1 MKSTINNHT
10 MKKAFI
16 LFFVLL
22 CSIGIYA
29 HPIGVERAK
38 ELGLGFVNANLNPT
52 CQLSDLQFVYTGV
65 SSRGETSFYV
75 FNFGN
80 TGFVILSA
88 DDCYR
93 PIVGYSD
100 EGVFETENMSPE
112 AAYYLNSIAEGRSQ
126 AHRTVQS
133 AEVAVEWEMLRE
145 SGKLP
150 SRNRGKKATFLV
162 ETRWNQGEP
171 YNWFCPAASGGPSG
185 KAYAGCVATA
195 MSQVMKYW
203 NHPTQGSGSHS
214 YFYQG
219 ETLSANFGETTYDW
233 DNMPLTITMSSPQV
247 QIDAV
252 AYFMYHCG
260 IAVDMMYSGS
270 GSGAYSEDVPDA
282 VLKYFGYSNKGRRRT
297 RDSYSLEEWQAML
310 KDSFDQGWPVYYSGS
325 SSSAGHAFVCDG
337 YDENDLFHFNWG
349 WGGSSNGWFVVDEI
363 DYNSGADAIF
373 NYVPAEV
380 FDNTPKVIHDFT
392 AVPNGDDA
400 FTATLNW
407 TNPTLT
413 LNGDVIDTLSEVII
427 MRDETIVKV
436 FEDVAPGQA
445 MTYVDPVGA
454 PIMVNY
460 SVYPVYKGSYGKK
473 ACVNDVNLGPTCTWT
488 ITTTS
493 QDEGWN
499 SGELSMYNSAGIMFA
514 KIAPDRGEESTYEV
528 EMAMGRVRFVWSA
541 PAAPVDLSFV
551 IKDSEDNVIF
561 KYEGSSDN
569 MPVGTFFIANNAC
582 GETSE
587 IVNLPSNLAAEIDGQ
602 DIKLTWTGVSQQGY
616 GYNIYRDGLLYGM
629 VSDGTSF
636 IDKNAAYEGHCY
648 HLTLFTEGG
657 ESDATETVCAM
668 AESECLAPKNFTYE
682 RLENGRFKFSWDAAE
697 GEGLS
702 GYRLYRKELGDEYRL
717 AKSLAA
723 TSYTETTSNLYGK
736 LYYYKVHAVY
746 QNGQCES
753 EFATVLDH
761 PEWRELEINRTMVPM
776 HLKATNDNSNGLL
789 LEWQPAFA
797 ADFYNIYCNGD
808 LVSSNVTETSY
819 TVNLDNEINAAVFY
833 VTGVQGEVE
842 SSPSNKVYYGS
853 YGIES
858 ISEDTMEVFPN
869 PANET
874 VTVTA
879 PGLNSVILY
888 NALGQ
893 EVLRTMAIDGLC
905 NLDLTGLP
913 KGIYL
918 IKADTSLGNGIQK
931 LIIK

>member
-1 MKSTINNHT
+1 
-10 MKKAFI
+10 MKKVFI

-29 HPIGVERAK
+29 HPIGVDRAK
-38 ELGLGFVNANLNPT
+38 ELGLAFVNANLNQA
-52 CQLSDLQFVYTGV
+52 CQLNDLQLVYTGM
-65 SSRGETSFYV
+65 SARGETSFYV

-88 DDCYR
+88 NDNYR

-100 EGVFETENMSPE
+100 EGIFETENMSPE

-126 AHRTVQS
+126 VHRTVQS
-133 AEVAVEWEMLRE
+133 AEVAVEWEMLKE

-162 ETRWNQGEP
+162 ETRWNQSDP
-171 YNWFCPAASGGPSG
+171 YNYFCPHASGGPGG

-203 NHPTQGSGSHS
+203 DHPLKGSGSHS
-214 YFYQG
+214 YNYEGQ
-219 ETLSANFGETTYDW
+219 TLTANFGETTYDW
-233 DNMPLTITMSSPQV
+233 DNMPLTITNSSPQE

-260 IAVDMMYSGS
+260 VAVDMMYSAS

-282 VLKYFGYSNKGRRRT
+282 VLMYFGYSNKARLRA

-310 KDSFDQGWPVYYSGS
+310 KDTFDQGWPVYYSGN

-337 YDENDLFHFNWG
+337 YDDNDLFHFNWG

-380 FDNTPKVIHDFT
+380 FDNTPKPVTNFT

-407 TNPTLT
+407 INPALT
-413 LNGDVIDTLSEVII
+413 LNGDPIETLDQVVI
-427 MRDETIVKV
+427 MRDESIVKV
-436 FEDVAPGQA
+436 FENVVPGQA
-445 MTYVDPVGA
+445 MTYIDPVGA
-454 PIMVNY
+454 PILVNY
-460 SVYPVYKGSYGKK
+460 TIYPVYKGNNGKK
-473 ACVNDVNLGPTCTWT
+473 IFFDGVNLGPTCPWT

-493 QDEGWN
+493 QGEGWY
-499 SGELSMYNSAGIMFA
+499 GGGLSMYNSAGIMFSQ
-514 KIAPDRGEESTYEV
+514 ITPDRGEESTYEV
-528 EMAMGRVRFVWSA
+528 EMAMGRVRFVWVA
-541 PAAPVDLSFV
+541 PAAPVDISFV
-551 IKDSEDNVIF
+551 IKDSEGKVIF
-561 KYEGSSDN
+561 KYEGSSAD

-587 IVNLPSNLAAEIDGQ
+587 IVNLPTDLVAEIDGQ
-602 DIKLTWTGVSQQGY
+602 DIVLKWTGVEEHGY
-616 GYNIYRDGLLYGM
+616 GYNIYRDGLMYAM
-629 VSDGTSF
+629 VSDGNTY
-636 IDKNAAYEGHCY
+636 IDKEAAYEGHCY
-648 HLTLFTEGG
+648 HLTLFTEVG

-668 AESECLAPKNFTYE
+668 EESECLAPRNFTYE
-682 RLENGRFKFSWDAAE
+682 RLENGRFKFSWDAPE
-697 GEGLS
+697 GEIPT
-702 GYRLYRKELGDEYRL
+702 GYRLYRKELGEEYKL
-717 AKSLAA
+717 VKSLTA
-723 TSYTETTSNLYGK
+723 TSFNESASNIFGNI
-736 LYYYKVHAVY
+736 YYYKVKAIY
-746 QNGQCES
+746 QSTQCES
-753 EFATVLDH
+753 AFATVFDH
-761 PEWRELEINRTMVPM
+761 PEWRELEINRTMVPA
-776 HLKATNDNSNGLL
+776 HLKAANDDASSLL
-789 LEWQPAFA
+789 LEWQPAHA
-797 ADFYNIYCNGD
+797 AESYNIYCGD
-808 LVSSNVTETSY
+808 ELIASNVTETSY
-819 TVNLDNEINAAVFY
+819 TINIDSETSSAMYY
-833 VTGVQGEVE
+833 VTGVLGEVE
-842 SSPSNKVYYGS
+842 SSPSNKVYYGN

-858 ISEDTMEVFPN
+858 LSEDIMEVFPN

-874 VTVTA
+874 ATVTA

-893 EVLRTMAIDGLC
+893 EVSKAIATDGICKL
-905 NLDLTGLP
+905 NLTGLQ

-918 IKADTSLGNGIQK
+918 IKADTSLGNSIQK
-931 LIIK
+931 LILK

>member
-1 MKSTINNHT
+1 

-29 HPIGVERAK
+29 HPIGVDRAK

-52 CQLSDLQFVYTGV
+52 CQLSDLQLVYTGM
-65 SSRGETSFYV
+65 SARGETSFYV

-88 DDCYR
+88 DDNYR

-100 EGVFETENMSPE
+100 EGIFETENMSPE

-133 AEVAVEWEMLRE
+133 AEVAVEWEMLKE

-150 SRNRGKKATFLV
+150 SRNRGKKASFLV
-162 ETRWNQGEP
+162 ETRWNQSEP
-171 YNWFCPAASGGPSG
+171 YNWFCPPASGGSG
-185 KAYAGCVATA
+185 GRAYAGCVATA

-203 NHPTQGSGSHS
+203 NHPLKGSGSHS
-214 YFYQG
+214 YFYEG

-233 DNMPLTITMSSPQV
+233 DNMPLTITNSSPQV
-247 QIDAV
+247 QIDAI

-282 VLKYFGYSNKGRRRT
+282 VLMYFGYSNKARLRK
-297 RDSYSLEEWQAML
+297 RDNYSLEEWQAML
-310 KDSFDQGWPVYYSGS
+310 KDTFDQGWPVYYSGN

-337 YDENDLFHFNWG
+337 YDDNDLFHFNWG

-380 FDNTPKVIHDFT
+380 FNNTPKPVTNFT

-400 FTATLNW
+400 FTATLSW

-413 LNGDVIDTLSEVII
+413 LNGDPIDTLSQVVI
-427 MRDETIVKV
+427 MRDENIVKV
-436 FEDVAPGQA
+436 FEDVAPGEA

-454 PIMVNY
+454 PILVNY
-460 SVYPVYKGSYGKK
+460 TIYPIYKGNNGKK
-473 ACVNDVNLGPTCTWT
+473 IYFDEVNLGPTCPWT
-488 ITTTS
+488 VTTTS
-493 QDEGWN
+493 QSDGWY
-499 SGELSMYNSAGIMFA
+499 GGALSMYNSAGIMFS
-514 KIAPDRGEESTYEV
+514 KIIPDRSEESTYEV

-541 PAAPVDLSFV
+541 PTDTISLSFV
-551 IKDSEDNVIF
+551 IKDSEDNTIF
-561 KYEGSSDN
+561 KYEGLSVD

-582 GETSE
+582 GEIGE
-587 IVNLPSNLAAEIDGQ
+587 IVNLPTDLVAETDGQ
-602 DIKLTWTGVSQQGY
+602 DIKLSWTGVAQPGY
-616 GYNIYRDGLLYGM
+616 GYNIYRDGLLYAM
-629 VSDGTSF
+629 VADGTTF
-636 IDKNAAYEGHCY
+636 VDKNVAYEGHCY
-648 HLTLFTEGG
+648 HLTLFTEVG

-668 AESECLAPKNFTYE
+668 AEGDCMAPTNFTYE
-682 RLENGRFKFSWDAAE
+682 ILENGRFKFSWDAAE
-697 GEGLS
+697 GENLS
-702 GYRLYRKELGDEYRL
+702 GYRVYRKELGDEYRL
-717 AKSLAA
+717 AKSLTA
-723 TSYTETTSNLYGK
+723 TSYTEAGNTQAGK
-736 LYYYKVHAVY
+736 VYYYKVNAVY
-746 QNGQCES
+746 LSTQCES
-753 EFATVLDH
+753 DFATVLDH

-776 HLKATNDNSNGLL
+776 HLKANYNDAGELL
-789 LEWQPAFA
+789 LEWQKAYA
-797 ADFYNIYCNGD
+797 ADAYNVYCNGE
-808 LVSSNVTETSY
+808 LIASNVDETNYTVTMDNETSGAMY
-819 TVNLDNEINAAVFY
+819 Y

-842 SSPSNKVYYGS
+842 SSPSNKVYYGN
-853 YGIES
+853 YGV
-858 ISEDTMEVFPN
+858 EDITDNSMEVFPN

-874 VTVTA
+874 TTVTA

-888 NALGQ
+888 NVLGQ
-893 EVLRTMAIDGLC
+893 EVLTAIATDGVCKL
-905 NLDLTGLP
+905 NLSGLQ

-918 IKADTSLGNGIQK
+918 IKANTSLGNSIQK
-931 LIIK
+931 LILK

>member
-1 MKSTINNHT
+1 

-29 HPIGVERAK
+29 HPIGIDRAK
-38 ELGLGFVNANLNPT
+38 ELGLAFVNANLNQA
-52 CQLSDLQFVYTGV
+52 CQLTDLQLVYTGM
-65 SSRGETSFYV
+65 SARGETSFYV

-80 TGFVILSA
+80 TGFVIISA

-93 PIVGYSD
+93 PIVGYSG
-100 EGVFETENMSPE
+100 EGIFETENMSPE
-112 AAYYLNSIAEGRSQ
+112 AAYYLNTIAEGRSQ
-126 AHRTVQS
+126 AHRTAQT
-133 AEVAVEWEMLRE
+133 AEVAVEWEMLKE

-150 SRNRGKKATFLV
+150 SRNRGKKASFLV
-162 ETRWNQGEP
+162 ETRWNQSEP
-171 YNWFCPAASGGPSG
+171 YNWFCPPATGGSGGR
-185 KAYAGCVATA
+185 AYAGCVATA

-203 NHPTQGSGSHS
+203 NHPLQGSGSHS

-233 DNMPLTITMSSPQV
+233 DNMPLTITLSSPQE

-282 VLKYFGYSNKGRRRT
+282 VLMYFGYTNKCRRRT
-297 RDSYSLEEWQAML
+297 RNSHTLEEWQALL
-310 KDSFDQGWPVYYSGS
+310 KDSFDQGWPVYYSGNS
-325 SSSAGHAFVCDG
+325 SDAGHAFVCDG
-337 YDENDLFHFNWG
+337 YDDNDLFHFNWG

-380 FDNTPKVIHDFT
+380 FNNTPKVIRDFT

-413 LNGDVIDTLSEVII
+413 LNGNVIDTLSQVVI

-436 FEDVAPGQA
+436 FENVVPGQA
-445 MTYVDPVGA
+445 MTYIDPVGA
-454 PIMVNY
+454 PVMVNY
-460 SVYPVYKGSYGKK
+460 SVYPVFKGSYGKK
-473 ACVNDVNLGPTCTWT
+473 ATVNDVNLGPTCPWT

-493 QDEGWN
+493 QVEGWAG
-499 SGELSMYNSAGIMFA
+499 GELMLYNSAGIMFA
-514 KIAPDRGEESTYEV
+514 KIAPERGEETTQEI

-541 PAAPVDLSFV
+541 PAEPVNLSFV
-551 IKDSEDNVIF
+551 IKDSEDKVIF
-561 KYEGSSDN
+561 KYDGSSAD

-582 GETSE
+582 GETCE
-587 IVNLPSNLAAEIDGQ
+587 IVNLPTDLAAEIDGQ
-602 DIKLTWTGVSQQGY
+602 DIKLSWTGVAQPGY

-629 VSDGTSF
+629 VSDGTTF
-636 IDKNAAYEGHCY
+636 IDRNAAYDGHCY

-657 ESDATETVCAM
+657 ESDATESACAM
-668 AESECLAPKNFTYE
+668 AEAECMAPKNFTYE
-682 RLENGRFKFSWDAAE
+682 QLENGRFKFSWDAAE

-702 GYRLYRKELGDEYRL
+702 GYRIYRKELGEEYKL
-717 AKSLAA
+717 IKSL
-723 TSYTETTSNLYGK
+723 TTTYYNEPSNIPFGK
-736 LYYYKVHAVY
+736 VYYYKVKAIY

-753 EFATVLDH
+753 EFATVFDH

-776 HLKATNDNSNGLL
+776 HLKATNDEASALL
-789 LEWQPAFA
+789 LEWQPAYDA
-797 ADFYNIYCNGD
+797 EYYNIYCGD
-808 LVSSNVTETSY
+808 EQIASNVTETSY
-819 TVNLDNEINAAVFY
+819 IVELSSETSGAMYY

-842 SSPSNKVYYGS
+842 SSPSNKVYYGN

-858 ISEDTMEVFPN
+858 VTEGTMEVFPN

-874 VTVTA
+874 VTVIA
-879 PGLNSVILY
+879 PGLNGVVLY
-888 NALGQ
+888 NVLGQ
-893 EVLRTMAIDGLC
+893 EVLKAITSNGIC
-905 NLDLTGLP
+905 NLDLSGMQKGL
-913 KGIYL
+913 YL
-918 IKADTSLGNGIQK
+918 IKAETSMGNSIQK
-931 LIIK
+931 LILK

>member
-1 MKSTINNHT
+1 

-38 ELGLGFVNANLNPT
+38 ELGLGFVNANLNQA
-52 CQLSDLQFVYTGV
+52 CQLNDLQLVYTGM
-65 SSRGETSFYV
+65 SARGETSFYV
-75 FNFGN
+75 FNFDN

-100 EGVFETENMSPE
+100 EGIFETENMSPE

-133 AEVAVEWEMLRE
+133 AEVAVEWEMLKE

-150 SRNRGKKATFLV
+150 SRNRGKKATYLV
-162 ETRWNQGEP
+162 ETRWNQSDP
-171 YNWFCPAASGGPSG
+171 YNYFCPHASGGPGG

-203 NHPTQGSGSHS
+203 NHPLKGSGSHS
-214 YFYQG
+214 YNYEG

-233 DNMPLTITMSSPQV
+233 DNMPLTITNSSPQEK
-247 QIDAV
+247 IDAV

-260 IAVDMMYSGS
+260 VAVDMMYSGS

-282 VLKYFGYSNKGRRRT
+282 VLMYFGYSNKARLRK
-297 RDSYSLEEWQAML
+297 RDSYSLEEWQALL
-310 KDSFDQGWPVYYSGS
+310 KDTFDQGWPVYYSGN

-337 YDENDLFHFNWG
+337 YDDNDLFHFNWG

-380 FDNTPKVIHDFT
+380 FNNTPKVIQDFT

-413 LNGDVIDTLSEVII
+413 LNGDVIDTLSQIII

-436 FEDVAPGQA
+436 FDNVVPGEA
-445 MTYVDPVGA
+445 MTYIDPVGA
-454 PIMVNY
+454 PVMVNY
-460 SVYPVYKGSYGKK
+460 TIYPVFKGSYGKK
-473 ACVNDVNLGPTCTWT
+473 ACVNDVNLGPTCLWT
-488 ITTTS
+488 VTTTS
-493 QDEGWN
+493 QGEGWN
-499 SGELSMYNSAGIMFA
+499 GGELMMFNSAGIMFA
-514 KIAPDRGEESTYEV
+514 KIAPDRGEETTHEV
-528 EMAMGRVRFVWSA
+528 EMAMGRIRFVWSS
-541 PAAPVDLSFV
+541 PSEPVELSFV
-551 IKDSEDNVIF
+551 IKDSEDNLIF
-561 KYEGSSDN
+561 KYDGSSAD
-569 MPVGTFFIANNAC
+569 MPIGTFFIANNAC
-582 GETSE
+582 GETND
-587 IVNLPSNLAAEIDGQ
+587 IINLPSDLAAEIDGQ
-602 DIKLTWTGVSQQGY
+602 DIKLNWTGVAQPGY
-616 GYNIYRDGLLYGM
+616 GYNIYRDGLLYSM
-629 VSDGTSF
+629 VSDGTTF

-648 HLTLFTEGG
+648 HLTLFTEVG

-668 AESECLAPKNFTYE
+668 AEGECLAPKNFTYE

-717 AKSLAA
+717 AKSLTA
-723 TSYTETTSNLYGK
+723 TSFTESGNSSLGK
-736 LYYYKVHAVY
+736 IYFYKVHAVY
-746 QNGQCES
+746 QSSQCES
-753 EFATVLDH
+753 EFATVLNH
-761 PEWRELEINRTMVPM
+761 PEWRELEINKTMVPM
-776 HLKATNDNSNGLL
+776 HLKATNDDADGLL

-797 ADFYNIYCNGD
+797 ADSYSIYCNGERIA
-808 LVSSNVTETSY
+808 SNVTETTY
-819 TVNLDNEINAAVFY
+819 TVNLDNEINGAMYY

-842 SSPSNKVYYGS
+842 SSPSNKVYYGN

-858 ISEDTMEVFPN
+858 ISEDIMEVFPN

-879 PGLNSVILY
+879 PGLNNVALY
-888 NALGQ
+888 NVLGQ
-893 EVLRTMAIDGLC
+893 EVLKAVAVNDIC
-905 NLDLTGLP
+905 NLNLTGLL

-918 IKADTSLGNGIQK
+918 IKAETSLGNGIQK

>member
-1 MKSTINNHT
+1 
-10 MKKAFI
+10 
-16 LFFVLL
+16 
-22 CSIGIYA
+22 
-29 HPIGVERAK
+29 
-38 ELGLGFVNANLNPT
+38 
-52 CQLSDLQFVYTGV
+52 
-65 SSRGETSFYV
+65 
-75 FNFGN
+75 
-80 TGFVILSA
+80 
-88 DDCYR
+88 
-93 PIVGYSD
+93 
-100 EGVFETENMSPE
+100 
-112 AAYYLNSIAEGRSQ
+112 
-126 AHRTVQS
+126 
-133 AEVAVEWEMLRE
+133 
-145 SGKLP
+145 
-150 SRNRGKKATFLV
+150 
-162 ETRWNQGEP
+162 
-171 YNWFCPAASGGPSG
+171 
-185 KAYAGCVATA
+185 
-195 MSQVMKYW
+195 
-203 NHPTQGSGSHS
+203 
-214 YFYQG
+214 
-219 ETLSANFGETTYDW
+219 
-233 DNMPLTITMSSPQV
+233 
-247 QIDAV
+247 
-252 AYFMYHCG
+252 
-260 IAVDMMYSGS
+260 
-270 GSGAYSEDVPDA
+270 
-282 VLKYFGYSNKGRRRT
+282 
-297 RDSYSLEEWQAML
+297 
-310 KDSFDQGWPVYYSGS
+310 
-325 SSSAGHAFVCDG
+325 
-337 YDENDLFHFNWG
+337 
-349 WGGSSNGWFVVDEI
+349 
-363 DYNSGADAIF
+363 
-373 NYVPAEV
+373 
-380 FDNTPKVIHDFT
+380 
-392 AVPNGDDA
+392 
-400 FTATLNW
+400 
-407 TNPTLT
+407 
-413 LNGDVIDTLSEVII
+413 
-427 MRDETIVKV
+427 
-436 FEDVAPGQA
+436 
-445 MTYVDPVGA
+445 MTYIDPVGA

-499 SGELSMYNSAGIMFA
+499 SGELSMYNSAGIMFT

-541 PAAPVDLSFV
+541 PAVPVDLSFV

-587 IVNLPSNLAAEIDGQ
+587 IVNLPSDLAAEIDGQ
-602 DIKLTWTGVSQQGY
+602 DIKLTWTGVAQQGY

-723 TSYTETTSNLYGK
+723 TSYTETTSNLFGK

-761 PEWRELEINRTMVPM
+761 TEWRELEINRTMVPM
-776 HLKATNDNSNGLL
+776 HLKAANDNSNGLL

-808 LVSSNVTETSY
+808 LIASNVTETNY
-819 TVNLDNEINAAVFY
+819 TVNLDYEINAAVFY

-879 PGLNSVILY
+879 PGLNSVVLY

-893 EVLRTMAIDGLC
+893 EVLSAMAVDGLC
-905 NLDLTGLP
+905 NLNLTGLP

>member
-1 MKSTINNHT
+1 

-38 ELGLGFVNANLNPT
+38 ELGLGFVNANLNQA
-52 CQLSDLQFVYTGV
+52 CQLNDLQLVYTGM
-65 SSRGETSFYV
+65 SARGETSFYV
-75 FNFGN
+75 FNFDN

-100 EGVFETENMSPE
+100 EGIFETENMSPE

-133 AEVAVEWEMLRE
+133 AEVAVEWEMLKE

-150 SRNRGKKATFLV
+150 SRNRGKKATYLV
-162 ETRWNQGEP
+162 ETRWNQSDP
-171 YNWFCPAASGGPSG
+171 YNYFCPHASGGPGG

-203 NHPTQGSGSHS
+203 NHPLKGSGSHS
-214 YFYQG
+214 YNYEG

-233 DNMPLTITMSSPQV
+233 DNMPLTITNSSPQEK
-247 QIDAV
+247 IDAV

-260 IAVDMMYSGS
+260 VAVDMMYSGS

-282 VLKYFGYSNKGRRRT
+282 VLMYFGYSNKARLRK
-297 RDSYSLEEWQAML
+297 RDSYSLEEWQALL
-310 KDSFDQGWPVYYSGS
+310 KDTFDQGWPVYYSGN

-337 YDENDLFHFNWG
+337 YDDNDLFHFNWG

-380 FDNTPKVIHDFT
+380 FNNTPKVIQDFT

-413 LNGDVIDTLSEVII
+413 LNGDVIDTLSQIII

-436 FEDVAPGQA
+436 FDNVVPGEA
-445 MTYVDPVGA
+445 MTYIDPVGA
-454 PIMVNY
+454 PVMVNY
-460 SVYPVYKGSYGKK
+460 TIYPVFKGSYGKK
-473 ACVNDVNLGPTCTWT
+473 ACVNDVNLGPTCLWT
-488 ITTTS
+488 VTTTS
-493 QDEGWN
+493 QGEGWN
-499 SGELSMYNSAGIMFA
+499 GGELMMFNSAGIMFA
-514 KIAPDRGEESTYEV
+514 KIAPDRGEETTHEV
-528 EMAMGRVRFVWSA
+528 EMAMGRIRFVWSS
-541 PAAPVDLSFV
+541 PSEPVELSFV
-551 IKDSEDNVIF
+551 IKDSEDNLIF
-561 KYEGSSDN
+561 KYDGSSAD
-569 MPVGTFFIANNAC
+569 MPIGTFFIANNAC
-582 GETSE
+582 GETND
-587 IVNLPSNLAAEIDGQ
+587 IINLPSDLAAEIDGQ
-602 DIKLTWTGVSQQGY
+602 DIKLNWTGVAQPGY
-616 GYNIYRDGLLYGM
+616 GYNIYRDGLLYSM
-629 VSDGTSF
+629 VSDGTTF

-648 HLTLFTEGG
+648 HLTLFTEVG

-668 AESECLAPKNFTYE
+668 AEGECLAPKNFTYE

-717 AKSLAA
+717 AKSLTA
-723 TSYTETTSNLYGK
+723 TSFTESGNSSLGK
-736 LYYYKVHAVY
+736 IYFYKVHAVY
-746 QNGQCES
+746 QSSQCES
-753 EFATVLDH
+753 EFATVLHH
-761 PEWRELEINRTMVPM
+761 PEWRELEINKTMVPM
-776 HLKATNDNSNGLL
+776 HLKATNDDADGLL

-797 ADFYNIYCNGD
+797 ADSYSIYCNGERIA
-808 LVSSNVTETSY
+808 SNVTETTY
-819 TVNLDNEINAAVFY
+819 TVNLDNEINGAMYY
-833 VTGVQGEVE
+833 VTGVQGDVE
-842 SSPSNKVYYGS
+842 SSPSNKVYYGN

-858 ISEDTMEVFPN
+858 ISEDIMEVFPN

-879 PGLNSVILY
+879 PGLNNVALY
-888 NALGQ
+888 NVLGQ
-893 EVLRTMAIDGLC
+893 EVLKAVAVNDIC
-905 NLDLTGLP
+905 NLNLTGLL

-918 IKADTSLGNGIQK
+918 IKAETSLGNGIQK

>member
-1 MKSTINNHT
+1 
-10 MKKAFI
+10 MKKVFI

-29 HPIGVERAK
+29 HPIGVDRAK
-38 ELGLGFVNANLNPT
+38 DLGMAFVNANLNQA
-52 CQLSDLQFVYTGV
+52 CQLNDLQLVYTGM
-65 SSRGETSFYV
+65 SARGETSFYV

-88 DDCYR
+88 DDNYR

-100 EGVFETENMSPE
+100 EGIFETENMSPE

-133 AEVAVEWEMLRE
+133 AEVAVEWEMLKE

-150 SRNRGKKATFLV
+150 SRNRGKKATYLV
-162 ETRWNQGEP
+162 ETRWNQSDP
-171 YNWFCPAASGGPSG
+171 YNYFCPHASGGPGG

-203 NHPTQGSGSHS
+203 DHPLKGSGSHS
-214 YFYQG
+214 YNYEGQ
-219 ETLSANFGETTYDW
+219 TLTANFGETTYDW
-233 DNMPLTITMSSPQV
+233 DNMPLTITNSSPQE

-260 IAVDMMYSGS
+260 VAVDMMYSAS

-282 VLKYFGYSNKGRRRT
+282 VLMYFGYSNKARLRA

-310 KDSFDQGWPVYYSGS
+310 KDTFDQGWPVYYSGN

-337 YDENDLFHFNWG
+337 YDDNDLFHFNWG

-380 FDNTPKVIHDFT
+380 FDNTPKPVTNFT

-407 TNPTLT
+407 VNPALT
-413 LNGDVIDTLSEVII
+413 LNGDPIETLDQVVI

-436 FEDVAPGQA
+436 LEDLTPGA
-445 MTYVDPVGA
+445 AITYVDPVGA
-454 PIMVNY
+454 PILVNY
-460 SVYPVYKGSYGKK
+460 TIYPVYKGNNGKK
-473 ACVNDVNLGPTCTWT
+473 IFFDGVNLGPTCPWT
-488 ITTTS
+488 VTTTS
-493 QDEGWN
+493 QGEGWY
-499 SGELSMYNSAGIMFA
+499 GGGLSMYNSAGIMFSQ
-514 KIAPDRGEESTYEV
+514 ITPDRGEESTYEV
-528 EMAMGRVRFVWSA
+528 EMAMGRVRLVWSA
-541 PAAPVDLSFV
+541 PSDTVDLSFV
-551 IKDSEDNVIF
+551 VKDSEDNVIF
-561 KYEGSSDN
+561 KYAGSSDG

-582 GETSE
+582 GEIGE
-587 IVNLPSNLAAEIDGQ
+587 VIKLPTDIEAEIDGQ
-602 DIKLTWTGVSQQGY
+602 DIILKWTGVEEHGY
-616 GYNIYRDGLLYGM
+616 GYNIYRDGLLYTM
-629 VSDGTSF
+629 VSDGNTYT
-636 IDKNAAYEGHCY
+636 DRNAAYEGHCY
-648 HLTLFTEGG
+648 HLTIFTDKG
-657 ESDATETVCAM
+657 ESDATEAVCAM
-668 AESECLAPKNFTYE
+668 AEGECVPPKNFTFE

-702 GYRLYRKELGDEYRL
+702 GYRIYRKELGEEYKL
-717 AKSLAA
+717 AKSMA
-723 TSYTETTSNLYGK
+723 TTSFSEPGNIPFGK
-736 LYYYKVHAVY
+736 LYFYKVKAIY

-776 HLKATNDNSNGLL
+776 HLKATSSDSKGLL
-789 LEWQPAFA
+789 LEWQPAYDA
-797 ADFYNIYCNGD
+797 EAYNVYCNGE
-808 LVSSNVTETSY
+808 LIASNVTETNY
-819 TVNLDNEINAAVFY
+819 TASNEISAAVYY
-833 VTGVQGEVE
+833 VTGIQGEVE
-842 SSPSNKVYYGS
+842 SSPSNKIYYGS
-853 YGIES
+853 YGIED
-858 ISEDTMEVFPN
+858 IADNEMTVFPN
-869 PANET
+869 PANEN

-879 PGLNSVILY
+879 PELNGVVLY

-893 EVLRTMAIDGLC
+893 EVLKAVANNGIC
-905 NLDLTGLP
+905 NLDLSGLQR
-913 KGIYL
+913 GLYL
-918 IKADTSLGNGIQK
+918 IKADTATGNSIQK
-931 LIIK
+931 LILK